1 MIKIKKPELKKKEI
15 YELYESGKTIEEI
28 SEQTGY
34 KESTVR
40 TYINKAGYN
49 KKKFFDDCIKEILK
63 MRSEGKSL
71 REISQKTGLAES
83 TLSNRLCKLGYHQ
96 YTKRGVEESR
106 EEYELSKLTYAKKEK
121 PRIYTV
127 FCQNKKYLDI
137 TEVVL
142 SERP

>member
-1 MIKIKKPELKKKEI
+1 MIKIKKPELKKKKI

-49 KKKFFDDCIKEILK
+49 RKIYFDDMVENILK
-63 MRSEGKSL
+63 MRKEGKPL
-71 REISQKTGLAES
+71 REIARETGLSES
-83 TLSNRLCKLGYHQ
+83 TISNRLCKLGYHQ

>member
-63 MRSEGKSL
+63 MRNEGKSL

-96 YTKRGVEESR
+96 YTKRGVEENR
-106 EEYELSKLTYAKKEK
+106 EEYDLSKLTYAIKTK
-121 PRIYTV
+121 PKIYPIISDG
-127 FCQNKKYLDI
+127 KRYIDI
-137 TEVVL
+137 TEVIL
-142 SERP
+142 SET